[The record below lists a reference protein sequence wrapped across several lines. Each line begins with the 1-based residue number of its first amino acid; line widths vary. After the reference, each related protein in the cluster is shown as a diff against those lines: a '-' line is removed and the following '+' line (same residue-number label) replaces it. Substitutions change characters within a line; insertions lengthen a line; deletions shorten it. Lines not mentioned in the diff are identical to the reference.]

1 MIIPKLNKYQKY
13 LIFATFLFGSVFFS
27 AFVKADDPSITQLND
42 AQQKALAD
50 KQDQIDAINAQIK
63 AYKQIIGLKQRQG
76 STLADQITSL
86 EAQANKLELEI
97 SVNKDKITNLAD
109 QISALVS
116 RITEKENLFNKQ
128 KQMLSELMRVY
139 YSDYSSG
146 KDMLILSSAETLSF
160 LNQEDWTTQVG
171 DKINELLASIRNL
184 RESLI
189 NERVSLEEKKK
200 EANDINVKLTA
211 QGDYLDSAKTTKAQ
225 LLTKTQAETTKY
237 NSLVDNLQQQR
248 DEIENEIN
256 SLESGK
262 LDELNLADMPAFKH
276 GLLTYP
282 LTKHILTQ
290 GYGKTSFAKT
300 SKFYGTSGFHNGLDF
315 GTPTGTNVMAAADG
329 KVVAIGNNGNY
340 AYGRY
345 IAIDHG
351 NGIITMY
358 GHLSAYKVSRGD
370 TVKEGDTIGKS
381 GNTGNST
388 GPHVHFSVFSAK
400 TFDIVPSKYVS
411 SLKDIPIGATVNPSV
426 YLP

>member
-1 MIIPKLNKYQKY
+1 MIIPNKHQKY
-13 LIFATFLFGSVFFS
+13 LILAVLLCGSMFFS
-27 AFVKADDPSITQLND
+27 AFVHADDPSITQLND
-42 AQQKALAD
+42 AQKKALAD
-50 KQDQIDAINAQIK
+50 KQDQIDAINAKIK

-76 STLADQITSL
+76 STLADQIASL
-86 EAQANKLELEI
+86 EAQAKKLELEI
-97 SVNKDKITNLAD
+97 GVNKEKITSLASD
-109 QISALVS
+109 IASLTS
-116 RITEKENLFNKQ
+116 RIAEKEALFNRQ

-139 YSDYSSG
+139 YSDYSDE
-146 KDMLILSSAETLSF
+146 KAVLIFSSSETLSF
-160 LNQEDWTTQVG
+160 LNQENWTTQTG
-171 DKINELLASIRNL
+171 DKINELLASIRDL

-189 NERVSLEEKKK
+189 SERASLEDKKK
-200 EANDINVKLTA
+200 EADDLNVKLSA
-211 QGDYLDSAKTTKAQ
+211 QGDYLDSTKTTKAQ
-225 LLTKTQAETTKY
+225 LLAKTQAEATKY
-237 NSLVDNLQQQR
+237 NNLVDDLQQQR

-262 LDELNLADMPAFKH
+262 LDELNLSDMPSFKH
-276 GLLTYP
+276 GRLEYP
-282 LTKHILTQ
+282 LEKHILTQ
-290 GYGKTSFAKT
+290 GYGKTSFAK
-300 SKFYGTSGFHNGLDF
+300 SSGFYKGTFHNGLDF
-315 GTPTGTNVMAAADG
+315 GTPIGTSVLAAADG
-329 KVVAIGNNGNY
+329 KVVAIGNNGKY

-370 TVKEGDTIGKS
+370 TVKEGDTIGKA

-400 TFDIVPSKYVS
+400 TFDIVPSKIVS